1 MTVSDQYGELTDV
14 TSETFVVQVT
24 DTEAPV
30 FAWEPTAVATSATS
44 MTISWSAFD
53 DWGIEKF
60 IVEFNGETYEVTPD
74 IYSLSIDDLSGRAYT
89 YSVTAVDYAGNRI
102 TTGEQSFALFADVST
117 NLLANGVSQ
126 IVAFDADRKATIY
139 VDCSDSENPYW
150 KSVYDWADDSAMSV
164 VGVGRFTGS
173 EVDFDGVLIY
183 NAANHTFGA
192 WTNLTAG
199 NYGWVSLGNAGKDVS
214 VVTLADLDGNGFDD
228 IVVTDANGDLGI
240 LKDGKVYED
249 LADGKV
255 VGVGNFGDGNELIY
269 DTGAA
274 YTFGDAEISKTAAE
288 IAEIAGIS
296 GEGSWEFVAT
306 GDFAGDGIDDIVLM
320 WTPAVQLTADENQ
333 VPLVILNDGKIDDVL
348 VDDNLIDPNGW
359 EVAGVGDYNGDGK
372 DDLLLRELSTGWGGL
387 TYWQGGVATDKVSM
401 DFRVETE
408 SHSGSGSFAIID
420 NKVKK

>member
-1 MTVSDQYGELTDV
+1 MTGKH
-14 TSETFVVQVT
+14 
-24 DTEAPV
+24 DTV
-30 FAWEPTAVATSATS
+30 
-44 MTISWSAFD
+44 
-53 DWGIEKF
+53 K
-60 IVEFNGETYEVTPD
+60 
-74 IYSLSIDDLSGRAYT
+74 
-89 YSVTAVDYAGNRI
+89 
-102 TTGEQSFALFADVST
+102 ADT
-117 NLLANGVSQ
+117 C
-126 IVAFDADRKATIY
+126 F
-139 VDCSDSENPYW
+139 
-150 KSVYDWADDSAMSV
+150 
-164 VGVGRFTGS
+164 
-173 EVDFDGVLIY
+173 DFDGILIY

-192 WTNLTAG
+192 WTDLTAG
-199 NYGWVSLGNAGKDVS
+199 NFGWVSLGNAGKDVS
-214 VVTLADLDGNGFDD
+214 VAAVADLDGDGFDD
-228 IVVTDANGDLGI
+228 IVVTDANGDLGV
-240 LKDGKVYED
+240 LKGGKVYED

-274 YTFGDAEISKTAAE
+274 YTFGNAEISKTAD
-288 IAEIAGIS
+288 IADLTED
-296 GEGSWEFVAT
+296 GSWEFVAT
-306 GDFAGDGIDDIVLM
+306 GDFAGDGIDDIVLK

-408 SHSGSGSFAIID
+408 SHNGSGSFVIID